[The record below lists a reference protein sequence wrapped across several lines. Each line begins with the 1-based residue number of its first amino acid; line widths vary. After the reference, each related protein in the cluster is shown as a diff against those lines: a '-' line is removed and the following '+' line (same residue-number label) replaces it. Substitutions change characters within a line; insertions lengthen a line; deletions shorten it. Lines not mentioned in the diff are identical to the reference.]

1 MSGGKVVR
9 HKVLTTENSS
19 WNLTKRK
26 TRSDKISDKDI
37 ETAYNF
43 WVEPQTSR
51 PTGNTSDV
59 KRVRL
64 GPKLY

>member
-1 MSGGKVVR
+1 MSGGKAVR

-37 ETAYNF
+37 DS
-43 WVEPQTSR
+43 VS
-51 PTGNTSDV
+51 
-59 KRVRL
+59 L
-64 GPKLY
+64 

>member
-1 MSGGKVVR
+1 MSGGKAVR
-9 HKVLTTENSS
+9 HKVLTTEKSS
-19 WNLTKRK
+19 WNLTNRK

-43 WVEPQTSR
+43 WVELQTFW
-51 PTGNTSDV
+51 PTGNKSDV
-59 KRVRL
+59 KCVRL

>member
-1 MSGGKVVR
+1 MSGGKAVR

-26 TRSDKISDKDI
+26 TMSDKISDKDI
-37 ETAYNF
+37 ETAYTF

-51 PTGNTSDV
+51 PTGNKSDV

>member
-1 MSGGKVVR
+1 M
-9 HKVLTTENSS
+9 
-19 WNLTKRK
+19 
-26 TRSDKISDKDI
+26 SDKISDKDI
-37 ETAYNF
+37 ETAYTF

-51 PTGNTSDV
+51 PTGNKSDV